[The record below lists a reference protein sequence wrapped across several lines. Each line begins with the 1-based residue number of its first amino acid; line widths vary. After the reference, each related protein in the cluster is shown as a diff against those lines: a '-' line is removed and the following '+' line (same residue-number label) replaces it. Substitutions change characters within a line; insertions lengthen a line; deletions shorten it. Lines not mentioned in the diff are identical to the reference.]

1 MKRASKSSNTVENHQ
16 KRVQS
21 NTVKNLKLHE
31 IKAPKINSFK
41 MLLNFSFIILLLTSA
56 CAQSGSNTKTTSVI
70 EKPDVNIQMAVLSG
84 NLEAVKLHIE
94 AGTDIDEK
102 DAMSGST
109 PLISAATFGK
119 IDIVK
124 ALIDANANLTLKN
137 NDGATA
143 LHSAAFFCRVEIVQ
157 LLIDAKAD
165 KTVKNNFGMTARES
179 VMGPFTE
186 IKPIYEMLQLQL
198 SPIGLQIDL
207 NEIEKTRPVIAMMLQ

>member
-1 MKRASKSSNTVENHQ
+1 M
-16 KRVQS
+16 
-21 NTVKNLKLHE
+21 
-31 IKAPKINSFK
+31 KAPKINSFK

-56 CAQSGSNTKTTSVI
+56 CAQSGSNTKTKSAA
-70 EKPDVNIQMAVLSG
+70 EKPDINIQMAVLSG

-119 IDIVK
+119 IDIAK
-124 ALIDANANLTLKN
+124 ALIDAKADLTLKN

-165 KTVKNNFGMTARES
+165 KTVKNNFDMTPRES
-179 VMGPFTE
+179 VMVPFADM
-186 IKPIYEMLQLQL
+186 KPIYEMIKLQLE
-198 SPIGLQIDL
+198 PIGLKIDL
-207 NEIEKTRPVIAMMLQ
+207 TEIEKTRPVIAMMLQ